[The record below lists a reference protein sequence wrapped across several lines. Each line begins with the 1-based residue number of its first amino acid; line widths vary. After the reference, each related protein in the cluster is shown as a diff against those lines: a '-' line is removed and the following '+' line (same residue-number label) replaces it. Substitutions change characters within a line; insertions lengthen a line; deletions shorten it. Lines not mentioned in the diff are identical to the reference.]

1 MATASALKTSLAPVT
16 PEFLRSLCEWAVVDE
31 ARVAEE
37 GEWMR
42 RGGLLVA
49 EEALWPLATVKAR
62 SLHVTP
68 SKGCWDRVEQES
80 WPALRLVIIHGGDA
94 GMHPHYFMEFLRKWP
109 AVTIWLQN
117 LMEEPPVELA
127 ERMRVVPLFEQ
138 DLRWRI
144 SEATRAGA
152 DEVTTYI
159 GGERSVEIFFPF
171 CSYTN
176 VMRPVWMEKGRLLRG
191 RREGFEFVPYKL
203 PAEEYEAA
211 LADARAVVC
220 PPGNGVDTHR
230 VWETLYKGGWA
241 IVQDSPHTRLLLAAW
256 PDLPL
261 LAIKDPEDLV
271 GLEIPAAPVRL
282 QPILFR
288 WWWAAAVEEVVKG
301 A

>member
-1 MATASALKTSLAPVT
+1 MAAPTKTSLAPVT
-16 PEFLRSLCEWAVVDE
+16 PEFLRSLCEWAVADE

-49 EEALWPLATVKAR
+49 EEPLWPLGTVKAR

-68 SKGCWDRVEQES
+68 SKVAWDRVEKES

-94 GMHPHYFMEFLRKWP
+94 GMYAHYFAEFLRKWP
-109 AVTIWLQN
+109 AVTMWVQN
-117 LMEEPPVELA
+117 LMEEPPAELA
-127 ERMRVVPLFEQ
+127 GRIRVLPLFEQ
-138 DLRWRI
+138 DLRWRKT
-144 SEATRAGA
+144 ET
-152 DEVTTYI
+152 DEVSTYV
-159 GGERSVEIFFPF
+159 GGDRSVEILFPF

-176 VMRPVWMEKGRLLRG
+176 MMRPVWMEKARLLRG
-191 RREGFEFVPYKL
+191 RCDGLEFVPYKL

-241 IVQDSPHTRLLLAAW
+241 IVQDNPHTRLLLAAW

-261 LAIKDPEDLV
+261 LSIRDPEDLV
-271 GLEIPAAPVRL
+271 GLEVPAQPVRL
-282 QPILFR
+282 HPILFR
-288 WWWAAAVEEVVKG
+288 WWWAAAVEEVLKG
-301 A
+301 V